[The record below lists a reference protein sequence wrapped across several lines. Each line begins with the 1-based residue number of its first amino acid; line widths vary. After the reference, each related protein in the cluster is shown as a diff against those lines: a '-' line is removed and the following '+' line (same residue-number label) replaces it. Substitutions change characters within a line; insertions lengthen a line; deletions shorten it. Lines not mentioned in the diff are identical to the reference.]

1 MKIMLDIPK
10 FELKNAVSNDEKV
23 DLKVKV
29 LKKNKSGSDETRTRD
44 PLLVRE
50 VSYH

>member
-1 MKIMLDIPK
+1 MMSKL
-10 FELKNAVSNDEKV
+10 LRNSSNFKMRT
-23 DLKVKV
+23 
-29 LKKNKSGSDETRTRD
+29 SGSDEIRTRD